1 MGLRF
6 VFGRGG
12 SGKSTYLLNEIKQ
25 RVQDNETTPVILLV
39 PEQYSF
45 EMEKKISSLYLGKEK
60 DKYMRTRVLTFNTM
74 SALVFTKTGG
84 LTDVNINSSGKAMIT
99 YKAIEK
105 VASELNVFSKAAAQ
119 TGFVG
124 SVSEIISEL
133 KQYNVNYDMLEYIAE
148 DIENE
153 TLRLKL
159 KDVSKI
165 YEAFENEL
173 HENYVDSQDM
183 LGSLAQK
190 LENTSYFDGC
200 YVYIDEFTGF
210 TPKQYSILAKLLK
223 QAKEVSISLTV
234 DNVNY
239 LNYRK
244 NDPFSRTKYTYEKL
258 RKIAMDNGVKINPY
272 IDLNKGKIKR
282 FENNNELLHLERY
295 YNAYP
300 YHDYEKEVNYLKI
313 KEFNNLYE
321 EVEHIA
327 KEIVNLVRDKNIRY
341 KDITVATRD
350 LNRYDFLVHS
360 IFNEYEIP
368 NFIDKKRDVKS
379 NPIIVLITSALEI
392 KNKRYSYEVMF
403 RYLKSGLIGLS
414 VDEVSLIENYVILNG
429 IKGKKWLEE
438 KWEYRA
444 VNNYNSD
451 ITEEESQTIQ
461 TINEIK
467 NRVLSPVIKLQ
478 NKLKGKK
485 SCREICK
492 NIYEFLVEIDME
504 QTIYDL
510 VEDFKAKGELEVA
523 SQYSQVWD
531 IVIDILDQIVEIM
544 GDDVVS
550 IDRFIKI
557 ISLGFEEYELG
568 LVPPSID
575 QVLVSSVDRM
585 KNPNTKYLYL
595 IGITDGIFPLIAKEK
610 GILNDKDRNTLMD
623 RGVEIDIDS
632 KTKTFE
638 EQFLVYNALTS
649 TSENLILTYTVA
661 DSE

>member
-173 HENYVDSQDM
+173 HENYIDSQDM

-190 LENTSYFDGC
+190 LENTSYFDEC

-223 QAKEVSISLTV
+223 KAKEVSISLTV

-492 NIYEFLVEIDME
+492 NIYEF
-504 QTIYDL
+504 
-510 VEDFKAKGELEVA
+510 
-523 SQYSQVWD
+523 
-531 IVIDILDQIVEIM
+531 
-544 GDDVVS
+544 
-550 IDRFIKI
+550 
-557 ISLGFEEYELG
+557 
-568 LVPPSID
+568 
-575 QVLVSSVDRM
+575 
-585 KNPNTKYLYL
+585 
-595 IGITDGIFPLIAKEK
+595 
-610 GILNDKDRNTLMD
+610 
-623 RGVEIDIDS
+623 
-632 KTKTFE
+632 
-638 EQFLVYNALTS
+638 
-649 TSENLILTYTVA
+649 
-661 DSE
+661 

>member
-12 SGKSTYLLNEIKQ
+12 SGKSTYLLNEIKT
-25 RVQDNETTPVILLV
+25 RVQDNETSPVILLV

-45 EMEKKISSLYLGKEK
+45 EMEKRVSSLYLGKEK
-60 DKYMRTRVLTFNTM
+60 DKYMRTRVLSFNTM

-105 VASELNVFSKAAAQ
+105 VADELNVFSKAASQ

-124 SVSEIISEL
+124 SVSEMISEL
-133 KQYNVNYDMLEYIAE
+133 KQYNVNYDMLEYISE

-183 LGSLAQK
+183 LGSLAVK

-210 TPKQYSILAKLLK
+210 TPKQYSILSKLLK
-223 QAKEVSISLTV
+223 KAKEVTIALTV

-258 RKIAMDNGVKINPY
+258 RKLAMDNGVKINPY
-272 IDLNKGKIKR
+272 VDLNRGKIKR
-282 FENNNELLHLERY
+282 FENNKELLHLERY
-295 YNAYP
+295 YHAYP
-300 YHDYEKEVNYLKI
+300 YHDYEGEVNYIKI

-327 KEIVNLVRDKNIRY
+327 KEIVNLVRDNNIRY

-444 VNNYNSD
+444 INNYNS
-451 ITEEESQTIQ
+451 EMSE
-461 TINEIK
+461 K
-467 NRVLSPVIKLQ
+467 
-478 NKLKGKK
+478 KLK
-485 SCREICK
+485 
-492 NIYEFLVEIDME
+492 L
-504 QTIYDL
+504 
-510 VEDFKAKGELEVA
+510 
-523 SQYSQVWD
+523 
-531 IVIDILDQIVEIM
+531 
-544 GDDVVS
+544 
-550 IDRFIKI
+550 
-557 ISLGFEEYELG
+557 
-568 LVPPSID
+568 
-575 QVLVSSVDRM
+575 
-585 KNPNTKYLYL
+585 
-595 IGITDGIFPLIAKEK
+595 
-610 GILNDKDRNTLMD
+610 
-623 RGVEIDIDS
+623 
-632 KTKTFE
+632 
-638 EQFLVYNALTS
+638 
-649 TSENLILTYTVA
+649 
-661 DSE
+661 

>member
-12 SGKSTYLLNEIKQ
+12 SGKSTYLLNEIKT
-25 RVQDNETTPVILLV
+25 RVQDNETSPVILLV

-45 EMEKKISSLYLGKEK
+45 EMEKRVSSLYLGKEK
-60 DKYMRTRVLTFNTM
+60 DKYMRTRVLSFNTM

-105 VASELNVFSKAAAQ
+105 VADELSVFSKAASQ

-124 SVSEIISEL
+124 SVSEMISEL
-133 KQYNVNYDMLEYIAE
+133 KQYNVNYDMLEYISE

-183 LGSLAQK
+183 LGSLAVK

-210 TPKQYSILAKLLK
+210 TPKQYSILSKLLK
-223 QAKEVSISLTV
+223 KAKEVTIALTV

-258 RKIAMDNGVKINPY
+258 RKLAMDNGVKINPY
-272 IDLNKGKIKR
+272 VDLNRGKIKR
-282 FENNNELLHLERY
+282 FENNKELLHLERY
-295 YNAYP
+295 YHAYP
-300 YHDYEKEVNYLKI
+300 YHDYEEEVNYIKI

-327 KEIVNLVRDKNIRY
+327 KEIVNLVRDNNIRY

-444 VNNYNSD
+444 INNYNSEMS
-451 ITEEESQTIQ
+451 EEEAETINK
-461 TINEIK
+461 INEIK
-467 NRVLSPVIKLQ
+467 NRVLGPVIKLQ

-492 NIYEFLVEIDME
+492 NIY
-504 QTIYDL
+504 
-510 VEDFKAKGELEVA
+510 
-523 SQYSQVWD
+523 
-531 IVIDILDQIVEIM
+531 
-544 GDDVVS
+544 
-550 IDRFIKI
+550 
-557 ISLGFEEYELG
+557 
-568 LVPPSID
+568 
-575 QVLVSSVDRM
+575 
-585 KNPNTKYLYL
+585 
-595 IGITDGIFPLIAKEK
+595 
-610 GILNDKDRNTLMD
+610 
-623 RGVEIDIDS
+623 
-632 KTKTFE
+632 
-638 EQFLVYNALTS
+638 
-649 TSENLILTYTVA
+649 
-661 DSE
+661 